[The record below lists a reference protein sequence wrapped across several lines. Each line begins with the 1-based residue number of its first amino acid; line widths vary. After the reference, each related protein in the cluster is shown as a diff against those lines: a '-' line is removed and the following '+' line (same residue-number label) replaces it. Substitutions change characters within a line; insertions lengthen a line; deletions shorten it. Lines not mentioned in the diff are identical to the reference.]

1 MERQPGLLRK
11 ASLPEQGVGF
21 RYLFPLE
28 VTSCRQDGDH
38 RYFSMAIDSKTL
50 KALVEDELA
59 RTEHARV
66 TTHIRSL
73 LVEMML
79 QPLPIGSL
87 VFALPALAHWQ

>member
-1 MERQPGLLRK
+1 
-11 ASLPEQGVGF
+11 
-21 RYLFPLE
+21 
-28 VTSCRQDGDH
+28 
-38 RYFSMAIDSKTL
+38 MAIDSKTL

-59 RTEHARV
+59 RTEHTRV

-73 LVEMML
+73 LVEMVL